1 MSTILAVPPRKEEV
15 RHAPRLPGVGTGH
28 VDEAVERVLCGRFA
42 ERSFVHVHGSSALNA
57 TASFGARAAA
67 MAKRSASVKS
77 DSRRTSRRGY
87 TRCIDLSWGE
97 DMLFVPFHVNDHTVF
112 YAPLAARI
120 SQCRKKPAAPW
131 VDRKSGGWGKR

>member
-77 DSRRTSRRGY
+77 DSRRTSRSEERRVGKECVS
-87 TRCIDLSWGE
+87 T
-97 DMLFVPFHVNDHTVF
+97 
-112 YAPLAARI
+112 
-120 SQCRKKPAAPW
+120 CRSRWSPYH
-131 VDRKSGGWGKR
+131 

>member
-15 RHAPRLPGVGTGH
+15 RHAPLLPGVGTGH

-57 TASFGARAAA
+57 TASFGAREAA

-87 TRCIDLSWGE
+87 TRCIDRSEEHTSELQSL
-97 DMLFVPFHVNDHTVF
+97 MRISYAVFCLKKKTNKHHIRHTV
-112 YAPLAARI
+112 
-120 SQCRKKPAAPW
+120 
-131 VDRKSGGWGKR
+131 

>member
-57 TASFGARAAA
+57 TASFGARAAS
-67 MAKRSASVKS
+67 MSKRSASVKS
-77 DSRRTSRRGY
+77 ARRRTSRRGS
-87 TRCIDLSWGE
+87 TRLIDISWGGE
-97 DMLFVPFHVNDHTVF
+97 ISLVPF
-112 YAPLAARI
+112 
-120 SQCRKKPAAPW
+120 
-131 VDRKSGGWGKR
+131 

>member
-1 MSTILAVPPRKEEV
+1 MLAENADECGYVRLNRRIVAEEFGEREMSPIRAVPPRKEEV
-15 RHAPRLPGVGTGH
+15 RHAPRVPGVGTGH

-67 MAKRSASVKS
+67 MAKRSASAKS

-97 DMLFVPFHVNDHTVF
+97 DMIFVPF
-112 YAPLAARI
+112 
-120 SQCRKKPAAPW
+120 
-131 VDRKSGGWGKR
+131 